1 MTHAK
6 EWMNPEN
13 SMWKDRKKATY
24 FMIPFIWNVQNR
36 QFYRQKAG
44 KRLTRTGERR
54 EWGVTTNMCRL
65 SCEGDEN
72 VLQLE
77 NGDVY
82 TTPNI
87 LIYWIVYYY
96 FMLYELISIN
106 LFFKKSVLRQINKN
120 KRQLN

>member
-1 MTHAK
+1 
-6 EWMNPEN
+6 
-13 SMWKDRKKATY
+13 
-24 FMIPFIWNVQNR
+24 
-36 QFYRQKAG
+36 
-44 KRLTRTGERR
+44 
-54 EWGVTTNMCRL
+54 MCRL

-77 NGDVY
+77 DGDVY